1 MATAL
6 SVEEVIEEVLGE
18 SGEESVVSES
28 ERDDQQERVMLDPNL
43 DAIVFLKTKPIYP
56 RQLLIGECRV
66 WLAAIRRRLSG
77 RRRIRQPFTS
87 KIYRDMPL
95 EIFNLLTTVADKL
108 GFNRAS
114 CVVER
119 NSKAV
124 VIAFSDLA
132 ATIRFLSTLS
142 AITAQELAEKYFA
155 KKLAGRK
162 SGSRVAVVVSEQKQ
176 FSFSFSIKRAQM
188 DIFFYF
194 GEWNSYGFPQHN

>member
-1 MATAL
+1 
-6 SVEEVIEEVLGE
+6 
-18 SGEESVVSES
+18 
-28 ERDDQQERVMLDPNL
+28 
-43 DAIVFLKTKPIYP
+43 
-56 RQLLIGECRV
+56 
-66 WLAAIRRRLSG
+66 
-77 RRRIRQPFTS
+77 
-87 KIYRDMPL
+87 MPL

-132 ATIRFLSTLS
+132 AWFLSTLS